1 MENIKLS
8 PSMALKL
15 KTRNNVNR
23 IRHSSPK
30 LQEVLREVNLI
41 LFLKLFLEFPIF
53 EI

>member
-15 KTRNNVNR
+15 KTRDNVNR

-41 LFLKLFLEFPIF
+41 LFLNLRISNF
-53 EI
+53 